1 MDFRVPKV
9 MGIVNA
15 TPDSFYKGSRTSSA
29 ADIRTRV
36 AGMVADGVDILDV
49 GGYSSRP
56 GATDVSATEE
66 YSRLAVALEV
76 IRDVAPDIPV
86 SVDTFRASVARR
98 CVEEW
103 NVDIINDIG
112 GGTLDPEIQ
121 QAVADMRVAYVLMHL
136 RGNPSTM
143 QSLTDYADVTAEVI
157 TDLSKKT
164 YELRGMGVNDI
175 IMTPVSDLQRLWNRI
190 SGCWMNWGNL

>member
-56 GATDVSATEE
+56 GAADVSATEE

-157 TDLSKKT
+157 TDLAKKT
-164 YELRGMGVNDI
+164 YEFEGDGCKRHYHR
-175 IMTPVSDLQRLWNRI
+175 PRFRI
-190 SGCWMNWGNL
+190 CKDCGTEFPAAG